1 MAGIAAIGRT
11 SVTSEI
17 HAMLDRMSHRGHAGR
32 AVVEVEGCTLGVI
45 TPPSQP
51 HLIHELEHSGRA
63 VDGAGHGHRA
73 SIEVIKGELQMTRD
87 ELGVAPLYT
96 GTLPDGT
103 RASAS
108 EVKALLPEARAIAE
122 VPPGHMLRGTNL
134 RRYFLLQ
141 EGVQCADDPGT
152 IARRLREELEAAVG
166 RRVRSDTMGS
176 WLSGGLDSSAL
187 AALARRQLSRLHTFA
202 AGLPGAP
209 DLEFARA
216 VADFIR
222 SDHHEA
228 VVTVEELISLLPAV
242 IEHLESFDAL
252 LVRSSLT
259 NYVVAQRASQYVGEV
274 FSGEAGDELFAGYAY
289 LKALDPGAL
298 PGELL
303 EITSRLH
310 NTALQRVDRS
320 ASAHGTVAHTPF
332 TDPALVS
339 FAFRIPARWKLLDGT
354 EKWILREAV
363 QGALPD
369 RVVRRTKAKFWEG
382 AGVGDHLARHAA
394 EAVSDSDF
402 ARERRLPNGLE
413 LRSRE
418 ELFYYRF
425 FRERFGELDDLTWM
439 GRTKGAPVEP

>member
-1 MAGIAAIGRT
+1 
-11 SVTSEI
+11 
-17 HAMLDRMSHRGHAGR
+17 
-32 AVVEVEGCTLGVI
+32 
-45 TPPSQP
+45 
-51 HLIHELEHSGRA
+51 LIHELEHSGRA
-63 VDGAGHGHRA
+63 VDGVGHGHRA
-73 SIEVIKGELQMTRD
+73 IIEVVRGELQMTRD
-87 ELGVAPLYT
+87 ELGVAPLYA

-103 RASAS
+103 RAGAS

-122 VPPGHMLRGTNL
+122 VPPGHTLRGATL
-134 RRYFLLQ
+134 QRYFLLR
-141 EGVQCADDPGT
+141 EGEQWTDDPGT

-166 RRVRSDTMGS
+166 RRLRSDTMGS

-222 SDHHEA
+222 SDHHE
-228 VVTVEELISLLPAV
+228 VIVTVEELISLLPVV

-289 LKALDPGAL
+289 LKELDPSAL

-339 FAFRIPARWKLLDGT
+339 FAFRIPPRWKLCRGI

-394 EAVSDSDF
+394 GAVSDSDF

-413 LRSRE
+413 LNSKE
-418 ELFYYRF
+418 ELLYYRI
-425 FRERFGELDDLTWM
+425 FREHFGELEDFTWM
-439 GRTKGAPVEP
+439 GRTKGAPLEPYE